1 MELLDKSGMLPG
13 ESRIEMTC
21 LEEILTKI
29 NCQQSTVSKVASYI
43 HSLTLF
49 GMSKW
54 TRIKLQSLE
63 NEISLENLSR
73 NLHACSLFQ
82 SVGHNC
88 WWSITNLHQQSTT
101 APRVFG
107 TCKCVLAKAGWCWS
121 PCQACWLNLGRRCWR
136 SSKILKDLC
145 WKTTFSSISNG
156 LLPLKIH
163 SYIFVLKMTMPL
175 SSETYFMFATT

>member
-1 MELLDKSGMLPG
+1 MLPE
-13 ESRIEMTC
+13 ESRIEITC
-21 LEEILTKI
+21 LEKILTKI
-29 NCQQSTVSKVASYI
+29 NCQQSTVSKVASSI

-73 NLHACSLFQ
+73 NLHVCSPFQ

-88 WWSITNLHQQSTT
+88 WWSITNLHQQPTT

-136 SSKILKDLC
+136 SSKILKDPC
-145 WKTTFSSISNG
+145 WKTTFSSISND

-163 SYIFVLKMTMPL
+163 QSYIFVLKMPMPL
-175 SSETYFMFATT
+175 SSETYFMFPTT